1 MEKTDIMASPVEKT
15 AAKEPQKNVA
25 RGETATG
32 IKRRKWRR
40 EEERILITMY
50 DANEDYAV
58 IGQRINRTVS
68 AVTSRLQRM
77 GYLMYDKENKTMIR
91 IK

>member
-1 MEKTDIMASPVEKT
+1 MEKTDITASPVETT
-15 AAKEPQKNVA
+15 AANEPQKKVKK
-25 RGETATG
+25 GESTTG

-40 EEERILITMY
+40 EEERILLAMY
-50 DANEDYAV
+50 EENVDYEV

-77 GYLMYDKENKTMIR
+77 GYLMYDKEKKTVVRIR
-91 IK
+91 